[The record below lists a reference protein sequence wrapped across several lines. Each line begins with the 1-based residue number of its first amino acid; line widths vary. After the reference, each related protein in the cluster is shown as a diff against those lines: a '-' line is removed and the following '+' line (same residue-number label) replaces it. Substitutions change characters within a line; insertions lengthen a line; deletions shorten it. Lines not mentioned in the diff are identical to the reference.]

1 MQILKY
7 MKTRVFSSVLAVFL
21 VAAFSQALSA
31 EDSMSDRMDDGVEIT
46 RDAVDLETL
55 IRDQPEDPNVLDTA
69 LILTNQTAQSAR
81 ARCVAYNHL
90 GEAEARA
97 WVRLAGN
104 GMRVFLASDI
114 VSGRFVGSVRCKVR
128 GRAAGS
134 AFILGTVFSS
144 GQVKNALA
152 WDESRISMP
161 VVVAF

>member
-7 MKTRVFSSVLAVFL
+7 MKSRVFSSVLAVFL
-21 VAAFSQALSA
+21 VTAIPQALSA
-31 EDSMSDRMDDGVEIT
+31 EESMSDRLDDGIEIT
-46 RDAVDLETL
+46 RDAVDLESL
-55 IRDQPEDPNVLDTA
+55 LRDRPQDPGLLDTA
-69 LILTNQTAQSAR
+69 LVLTNQTAQAAR
-81 ARCVAYNHL
+81 ARCIAYNHF

-97 WVRLAGN
+97 WVRVAGN

-128 GRAAGS
+128 GRVTGS

-144 GQVKNALA
+144 AQVKNGIA

>member
-21 VAAFSQALSA
+21 IATFSQALSA
-31 EDSMSDRMDDGVEIT
+31 EEVMGDGIEIT
-46 RDAVDLETL
+46 RDAEDLETL
-55 IRDQPEDPNVLDTA
+55 LRDRPEDPNVLDTA
-69 LILTNQTAQSAR
+69 LILTNQTGQAAR

-90 GEAEARA
+90 GEPETRA
-97 WVRLAGN
+97 WVRIAGN

-128 GRAAGS
+128 GRVVGS
-134 AFILGTVFSS
+134 AFILGTVFSAA
-144 GQVKNALA
+144 QVKNALA